1 MLWSIRM
8 QIRRFLRTP
17 SLAASLLGPSQ
28 TSVAHVG
35 QRPRRPLTS
44 GAEALRST
52 ASIAEAR
59 GASRGREG
67 RRPALLWRAHQHPA
81 AVVMLHHALAPR
93 HARALVRH
101 SLLRHALLRHSRR
114 VNGCAA
120 HGQQATGTAASQVAR
135 GQARGGSTDPP
146 LRATRQQ
153 ARSCRVQT
161 CSLFAVVV
169 ALLDLAPT
177 TSRSW

>member
-101 SLLRHALLRHSRR
+101 SRR

-146 LRATRQQ
+146 LRATRRQ